1 MVRKYESHLESYL
14 RILFLNF
21 TLLPERKLE
30 NLWISPR
37 MTYIEFSIC
46 KMTSWEVATSFTEVR
61 LPFLEVPRARLL
73 PEWNLFT
80 DSLILA

>member
-14 RILFLNF
+14 WILFLNF

-37 MTYIEFSIC
+37 MTYLEFSIC
-46 KMTSWEVATSFTEVR
+46 KTISWEVATSLTEVR
-61 LPFLEVPRARLL
+61 LPFLEVPGAASCPNGIYLRT
-73 PEWNLFT
+73 P
-80 DSLILA
+80 